1 MFESIDSEDCS
12 HPDTLREESSSATT
26 PTTDVAKQ
34 QLQGESAPLPAGDTG
49 SHPDRVTST
58 GSKDTSSPDEGLGGS
73 IAHTCSLS
81 ESRRSD
87 SCDTEGNAEALKS
100 ESDDTT
106 PAPSNSLG
114 KILCKRQYVFPT
126 TLFLPGNIRDTVK
139 FFFQLIVTDSEV
151 KHISS
156 VMYITVFACG
166 Q

>member
-26 PTTDVAKQ
+26 PTTDATKQ
-34 QLQGESAPLPAGDTG
+34 QLNQTEQVETEAEVAPLPASDPV
-49 SHPDRVTST
+49 SHVDRVTST

-87 SCDTEGNAEALKS
+87 SCDTEGNVEALKS

-106 PAPSNSLG
+106 AVPPSSLG
-114 KILCKRQYVFPT
+114 NTNTIISYGRVKYPAVCKQ
-126 TLFLPGNIRDTVK
+126 
-139 FFFQLIVTDSEV
+139 
-151 KHISS
+151 
-156 VMYITVFACG
+156 
-166 Q
+166 

>member
-26 PTTDVAKQ
+26 PTTDATKQ
-34 QLQGESAPLPAGDTG
+34 QLNQTEQVETEAEVTPLPAADTV
-49 SHPDRVTST
+49 SHVDRVTST

-106 PAPSNSLG
+106 AAPPSALGNTNTNISHGRTNYPAV
-114 KILCKRQYVFPT
+114 CKQ
-126 TLFLPGNIRDTVK
+126 
-139 FFFQLIVTDSEV
+139 
-151 KHISS
+151 
-156 VMYITVFACG
+156 
-166 Q
+166 

>member
-26 PTTDVAKQ
+26 PTTDATKQ
-34 QLQGESAPLPAGDTG
+34 QLNQTEPVEAEAEAEVAPLPAADTV
-49 SHPDRVTST
+49 SHVDRVTST

-106 PAPSNSLG
+106 AAPPSALG
-114 KILCKRQYVFPT
+114 NTNTNISHGRTNYPT
-126 TLFLPGNIRDTVK
+126 VRK
-139 FFFQLIVTDSEV
+139 Q
-151 KHISS
+151 
-156 VMYITVFACG
+156 
-166 Q
+166 

>member
-26 PTTDVAKQ
+26 PTTDATKQ
-34 QLQGESAPLPAGDTG
+34 QLNQTEPVETEAEVAPLPAADTV
-49 SHPDRVTST
+49 SHVDRVTST

-106 PAPSNSLG
+106 AAQPSTLGNTNTNISYGGTNYPAVR
-114 KILCKRQYVFPT
+114 K
-126 TLFLPGNIRDTVK
+126 
-139 FFFQLIVTDSEV
+139 
-151 KHISS
+151 
-156 VMYITVFACG
+156 
-166 Q
+166 